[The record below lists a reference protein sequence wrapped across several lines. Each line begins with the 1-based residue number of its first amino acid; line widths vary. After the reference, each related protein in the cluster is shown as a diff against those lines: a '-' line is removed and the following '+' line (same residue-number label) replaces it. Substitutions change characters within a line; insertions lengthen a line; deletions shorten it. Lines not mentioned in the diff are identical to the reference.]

1 MKITIWIVT
10 SSIEICFTVWRKEKV
25 SWSETDWMK
34 GFLLCWFKSWLFWC
48 CEVGYWE
55 VRFMEVRIL
64 LKKWLITCSGIYLSD
79 SDRDYLWNVDAW
91 VKLLVMRW
99 ELLNSRMDIN
109 IFDWKMLTWHFY
121 NRRLGWHVSEIL
133 PILCSLSALF
143 LDVSIIYA
151 GVLILTTKFCL
162 TIGNCVCV
170 CVCVCVLRY
179 SDWCYYMCGSIFSIL
194 QSIFMGCIMSYDPIT
209 DLI

>member
-1 MKITIWIVT
+1 MIF
-10 SSIEICFTVWRKEKV
+10 ICP
-25 SWSETDWMK
+25 
-34 GFLLCWFKSWLFWC
+34 
-48 CEVGYWE
+48 
-55 VRFMEVRIL
+55 
-64 LKKWLITCSGIYLSD
+64 D

-170 CVCVCVLRY
+170 CVCVCWDTLIDAIICVVLF
-179 SDWCYYMCGSIFSIL
+179 SQYYKVFLWVVLWVMTPSQI
-194 QSIFMGCIMSYDPIT
+194 
-209 DLI
+209 

>member
-1 MKITIWIVT
+1 MIF
-10 SSIEICFTVWRKEKV
+10 ICP
-25 SWSETDWMK
+25 
-34 GFLLCWFKSWLFWC
+34 
-48 CEVGYWE
+48 
-55 VRFMEVRIL
+55 
-64 LKKWLITCSGIYLSD
+64 D

-170 CVCVCVLRY
+170 CVCWDTLIDAIICVVLF
-179 SDWCYYMCGSIFSIL
+179 SQYYKVFLWVVLWVMTPSQI
-194 QSIFMGCIMSYDPIT
+194 
-209 DLI
+209 

>member
-10 SSIEICFTVWRKEKV
+10 SSTEICFTVWRREKV
-25 SWSETDWMK
+25 SWSERDWMK

-48 CEVGYWE
+48 REVGYWE

-64 LKKWLITCSGIYLSD
+64 LKKWLVTCSDIHLSD
-79 SDRDYLWNVDAW
+79 SDRDYGMWMLELSCSLWDGNCLTQEW
-91 VKLLVMRW
+91 ISIL
-99 ELLNSRMDIN
+99 
-109 IFDWKMLTWHFY
+109 FDWKMLMWNFD

-133 PILCSLSALF
+133 PILSSLSALF

-151 GVLILTTKFCL
+151 GVLVLTTKFCL

-170 CVCVCVLRY
+170 CWDTLIDAIICEVLF
-179 SDWCYYMCGSIFSIL
+179 SQYYKVFLWVVLWVMTPSQI
-194 QSIFMGCIMSYDPIT
+194 
-209 DLI
+209 

>member
-1 MKITIWIVT
+1 MIF
-10 SSIEICFTVWRKEKV
+10 ICP
-25 SWSETDWMK
+25 
-34 GFLLCWFKSWLFWC
+34 
-48 CEVGYWE
+48 
-55 VRFMEVRIL
+55 
-64 LKKWLITCSGIYLSD
+64 D

-170 CVCVCVLRY
+170 CVLRY